1 MTWAIGL
8 SNAPGVPSSEI
19 AQAAAELPGWPGM
32 ATFRSNSER
41 ALYKENP
48 APSVVISAFG
58 NTAPQTTEGVVI
70 LARAYVASGNP
81 RAARQIL
88 GPFWRTKKLDDNQE
102 AMILK
107 EFSAGHF
114 ARGSPDAHADHAL

>member
-32 ATFRSNSER
+32 ATFRNNSER

-81 RAARQIL
+81 ARRTANPRALLAHEEAR
-88 GPFWRTKKLDDNQE
+88 
-102 AMILK
+102 
-107 EFSAGHF
+107 
-114 ARGSPDAHADHAL
+114 